1 MTFVILFD
9 EDYGT
14 IHVQQHSNV
23 HVERYISLHVHT
35 LLLLSNYTLFTAV
48 FPLLQKHAAPN
59 PDLCFY
65 PNHELANDLAELKN
79 PLEAFFFWIL
89 PAYNNDKS

>member
-1 MTFVILFD
+1 MWRRNRTTDKSTHTHTHMTFVILFD

-59 PDLCFY
+59 PDLLF
-65 PNHELANDLAELKN
+65 
-79 PLEAFFFWIL
+79 L
-89 PAYNNDKS
+89 PKP